1 MKKITKLLWVT
12 GLVMVLT
19 GCFGNDDQQNTQVDV
34 TTNEPQEAQ
43 TDSDEATDVDTIKTI
58 EPAFGGTL
66 RIASYAPKTFDPIR
80 NDQQSVIQVLGLI
93 YEPLFVLDE
102 TLMPIP
108 VLVDTY
114 SFENEGATLIIKLK
128 DNVLFHNGVQLTST
142 DVAYTINK
150 IKDSDITGYKNQVKT
165 IKNTTL
171 VDALTLKIY
180 FEQGYAF
187 ALSDLTFPIISRQY
201 VSSAEYDEMHPIGT
215 GPYRFV
221 NYQQMQNFDLT
232 AYLDW
237 HGDGPYIENIKGVIM
252 NDSQAM
258 ETLFDQKLIDI
269 MNPSKFNWLKYSSNE
284 EQNIT
289 SYTSSY
295 YDFIGFNF
303 DRPLFLDKETRQAF
317 AYAVNR
323 EFILYD
329 RFINHGKMV
338 NAPIIPGSWY
348 ATEHEPYYKYDL
360 DLAKRLVESKYVDFD
375 GDGFFDYAD
384 EAKQTSI
391 ELTMLVNKE
400 NSLRVH
406 TADIIK
412 KDFEALG
419 FKINLDIA
427 EPTQYYEKV
436 VNGEFDLLYG
446 GWKMSQVPDFGSLFS
461 SNGQQNH
468 IRYRSETMDQLINSI
483 TYAYTMDQL
492 KASVNNFEAY
502 MIEEVPY
509 ISLYFLDGAVMSGKN
524 VYGTIHPNTEWM
536 FHGIENLYLDF

>member
-1 MKKITKLLWVT
+1 MKKITRLLWVF

-19 GCFGNDDQQNTQVDV
+19 GCFGNEEQPNKEVDE
-34 TTNEPQEAQ
+34 TMNESEEAQ
-43 TDSDEATDVDTIKTI
+43 TDSDAITDADTIKTV
-58 EPAFGGTL
+58 EPTFGGTL
-66 RIASYAPKTFDPIR
+66 RMASHAPKTLDPLK
-80 NDQQSVIQVLGLI
+80 NDQQSVLQVLGLV

-102 TLMPIP
+102 TLMPMP
-108 VLVDTY
+108 VLVESH

-128 DNVLFHNGVQLTST
+128 DNVLFHNGVKLTSS
-142 DVAYTINK
+142 DVAYTINR
-150 IKDSDITGYKNQVKT
+150 IKDIDDSSYKSQVRP
-165 IKNTTL
+165 IKNTTV

-180 FEQGYAF
+180 YDQGYAF
-187 ALSDLTFPIISRQY
+187 ALSDLTFPIVSRQN
-201 VSSAEYDEMHPIGT
+201 VSSSDYDEMFPIGT

-232 AYLDW
+232 ANLEW
-237 HGDGPYIENIKGVIM
+237 HDDGPYIENIKGVIM
-252 NDSQAM
+252 NDDQAM
-258 ETLFDQKLIDI
+258 ETLFDQKLIDM

-329 RFINHGKMV
+329 RLINHGKLV
-338 NAPIIPGSWY
+338 NAPIIPGSWF
-348 ATEHEPYYKYDL
+348 ATDKEPYYNYDL
-360 DLAKRLVESKYVDFD
+360 EVAKRLVDTKYMDFD

-400 NSLRVH
+400 NNLRVH
-406 TADIIK
+406 TAEIIK

-419 FKINLDIA
+419 FKILLDIV
-427 EPTQYYEKV
+427 EPNLYYEKIES
-436 VNGEFDLLYG
+436 GEFDLLYG
-446 GWKMSQVPDFGSLFS
+446 GWKLSQVPDYGSLFAS
-461 SNGQQNH
+461 DGLQNH
-468 IRYRSETMDQLINSI
+468 IRYNSETMNQLIGGI
-483 TYAYTMDQL
+483 VGAYTTDQL
-492 KASVNNFEAY
+492 KASVNNFETH

>member
-1 MKKITKLLWVT
+1 MNKITKLLWVF

-19 GCFGNDDQQNTQVDV
+19 GCSSNQEQPNTEVDE
-34 TTNEPQEAQ
+34 TTSEVEESQA
-43 TDSDEATDVDTIKTI
+43 DSGEKEETEIIKTV
-58 EPAFGGTL
+58 EPTFGGTL
-66 RIASYAPKTFDPIR
+66 RIASYAPKTLDPLK
-80 NDQQSVIQVLGLI
+80 NDQQSVLQVLGLV

-108 VLVDTY
+108 VLVASH
-114 SFENEGATLIIKLK
+114 SFENEGATLTIKLK
-128 DNVLFHNGVQLTST
+128 DNALFHNGVKLTSS
-142 DVAYTINK
+142 DVAYTINR
-150 IKDSDITGYKNQVKT
+150 IKDLDYSSYKNQVRP
-165 IKNTTL
+165 IKNTTV
-171 VDALTLKIY
+171 VDELTLKIY
-180 FEQGYAF
+180 YDQGYAF
-187 ALSDLTFPIISRQY
+187 ALSDLTFPIVSRQY
-201 VSSAEYDEMHPIGT
+201 VSSSDYDEMFPIGT

-221 NYQQMQNFDLT
+221 EYQQMQNFDLT
-232 AYLDW
+232 ANLDW

-252 NDSQAM
+252 NDGQAM

-269 MNPSKFNWLKYSSNE
+269 MNPSNFNWLKYSSNE

-329 RFINHGKMV
+329 RYINHGKLV

-348 ATEHEPYYKYDL
+348 ATGRELYYNYDM
-360 DLAKRLVESKYVDFD
+360 DVAKRLVESKYVDFD

-419 FKINLDIA
+419 FKILLDVVEPNL
-427 EPTQYYEKV
+427 YYEKIES
-436 VNGEFDLLYG
+436 GDYDLLYG
-446 GWKMSQVPDFGSLFS
+446 GWKMSQVPDYGSLFS
-461 SNGQQNH
+461 SNGIQNH
-468 IRYRSETMDQLINSI
+468 IRYKSETMDQLINSI
-483 TYAYTMDQL
+483 VGAYTMDQL
-492 KASVNNFEAY
+492 KASVNNFETH

-524 VYGTIHPNTEWM
+524 VYGKIHPNTEWM